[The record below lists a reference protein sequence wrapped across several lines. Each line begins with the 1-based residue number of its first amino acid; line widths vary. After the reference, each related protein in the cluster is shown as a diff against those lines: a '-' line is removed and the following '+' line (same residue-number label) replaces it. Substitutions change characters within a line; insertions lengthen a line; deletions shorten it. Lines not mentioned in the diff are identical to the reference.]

1 MLFQWSLIR
10 IIATTDS
17 TILSHV
23 FTNASAFSRFY
34 VATVAKSSILD
45 LEGFL
50 NRPLA
55 VKILRTFNNEL
66 L

>member
-23 FTNASAFSRFY
+23 FTSASAFSRFY